1 VILLIDYQLSCYWV
15 SILFELCCFSLLLC
29 TLIHHNGIQ
38 CLGFLLPLKFLDR
51 FDPRIVTLNP
61 NLLEIAVPNRV
72 HHINSTLSQSRTAGH
87 KDNSSQGGYGQH
99 RAFREE
105 ATDAYD
111 DWTTHLGPN
120 SHGTGLHS
128 PAQKKGCNLE
138 LRPS

>member
-1 VILLIDYQLSCYWV
+1 LSSCV
-15 SILFELCCFSLLLC
+15 AFSYSC

-128 PAQKKGCNLE
+128 PAQKKAVIWSFV
-138 LRPS
+138 LREGLTPTHRDWSVWAFG